1 MKPFDSRLLRYSR
14 STRVFLAAL
23 VVVSFLNCGLIIVQA
38 FALTDIVVRV
48 FTGGADVAA
57 VSGSLAVLAG
67 AIAGRALTTYLA
79 DVLAFHS
86 AAKAKSELRLGVVA
100 QAVRLG
106 PIWLARRNSGHLTQL
121 LTRGVDGMDAYF
133 ARYLPQLV
141 LAVIVP
147 LTITVVILAAD
158 PTAAIIVAITVP
170 LIPIFMILVGM
181 YTRRRVSRQWYV
193 LGVLSGH
200 FMDVLAGLPTL
211 KAFGRARVQSQNI
224 RTTGEMYR
232 RSTMG
237 VLRVS
242 FLSSLVLEVLAMLSV
257 AMVAV
262 SIGVRLV
269 DGTMTLAAGL
279 LVLVLVPDVYLPLR
293 QIGVHYH
300 AAAEGL
306 GAAAEMVAIL
316 EEEPPL
322 TGSRATV
329 PNLSE
334 SRIILRDVTVDYSDR
349 GSPALANVDIQIEP
363 GLVTAVIGPSGSG
376 KSTMLAVLEGFVAP
390 SGGAVSIEVA
400 ANAAAEVKL
409 AELDPAAWRAH
420 VGWVGQEPHLI
431 PATLADNV
439 RLAATEATDR
449 RVVDALNAV
458 GLTELVN
465 DLPDGINTPV
475 GEGGRPLSSGQARR
489 VGFARVV
496 CADPQLV
503 LLDEPTAALDG
514 EIEDAMID
522 EIERLAVGRTVVV
535 VAHRPSLIA
544 RADRVI
550 TLDQGRVVS
559 SSLVLPTDLATD
571 DPSRAAVPAVGV
583 SP

>member
-1 MKPFDSRLLRYSR
+1 M
-14 STRVFLAAL
+14 
-23 VVVSFLNCGLIIVQA
+23 
-38 FALTDIVVRV
+38 

-57 VSGSLAVLAG
+57 VSHSLIVLAA

-86 AAKAKSELRLGVVA
+86 AARAKSELRIGVVD
-100 QAVRLG
+100 QVMRLG
-106 PIWLARRNSGHLTQL
+106 PSWLARRNSGQLTQL

-141 LAVIVP
+141 LAVVVP
-147 LTITVVILAAD
+147 LAVAVVIATAD
-158 PTAAIIVAITVP
+158 PTAALIVAVTVP

-181 YTRRRVSRQWYV
+181 YTRRRVSRQWFV

-200 FMDVLAGLPTL
+200 FVDVLAGMPTL
-211 KAFGRARVQSQNI
+211 KAFGRARAQAEQVRS
-224 RTTGEMYR
+224 TGELYR

-269 DGTMTLAAGL
+269 DGTLTLTAGL
-279 LVLVLVPDVYLPLR
+279 LVLILVPEVYLPLR

-316 EEEPPL
+316 EEEPAL
-322 TGSRATV
+322 AGGRATV

-334 SRIILRDVTVDYSDR
+334 SRIIVRDLTVDYGDR
-349 GSPALANVDIQIEP
+349 GTPALTGVDLDIEP
-363 GLVTAVIGPSGSG
+363 GVITAVVGPSGSG
-376 KSTMLAVLEGFVAP
+376 KSTLLAVLEGFVAP
-390 SGGAVSIEVA
+390 TSGEVVIEVA
-400 ANAAAEVKL
+400 ANAAAEVGL
-409 AELDPAAWRAH
+409 ADLDPVAWRAH
-420 VGWVGQEPHLI
+420 VGWVGQQPYLV
-431 PATLADNV
+431 AGTLAENV
-439 RLAATEATDR
+439 RLAAVDATDR
-449 RVVDALNAV
+449 RVVDALAAV
-458 GLTELVN
+458 GLAQLIAE
-465 DLPDGINTPV
+465 LPDGIETRV
-475 GEGGRPLSSGQARR
+475 GEGGRQLSSGQARR
-489 VGFARVV
+489 VGLARVV

-503 LLDEPTAALDG
+503 LLDEPTASLDG

-522 EIERLAVGRTVVV
+522 EIERLAVGRTVVI
-535 VAHRPSLIA
+535 VAHRPSLIRRADHVIELDHGHVVA
-544 RADRVI
+544 RA
-550 TLDQGRVVS
+550 TSPG
-559 SSLVLPTDLATD
+559 PALAGAGHA
-571 DPSRAAVPAVGV
+571 R
-583 SP
+583 

>member
-1 MKPFDSRLLRYSR
+1 MLSC
-14 STRVFLAAL
+14 A
-23 VVVSFLNCGLIIVQA
+23 LIIVQA

-57 VSGSLAVLAG
+57 VSSSLIVLTA

-86 AAKAKSELRLGVVA
+86 AARAKSELRLGVVD
-100 QAVRLG
+100 QVMRLG
-106 PIWLARRNSGHLTQL
+106 PSWLARRNSGQLTQL

-141 LAVIVP
+141 LAVVIP
-147 LTITVVILAAD
+147 LAVAVVILTAD
-158 PTAAIIVAITVP
+158 PTAAVIVAVTVP
-170 LIPIFMILVGM
+170 LIPIFMILVGK

-200 FMDVLAGLPTL
+200 FVDVLAGMPTL
-211 KAFGRARVQSQNI
+211 KAFGRARAQAEQVRS
-224 RTTGEMYR
+224 TGESYR

-269 DGTMTLAAGL
+269 DGTLTLAAGL
-279 LVLVLVPDVYLPLR
+279 LVLILVPEVYLPLR

-322 TGSRATV
+322 AGSRATV
-329 PNLSE
+329 PNLAR
-334 SRIILRDVTVDYSDR
+334 SRIIVRDLTVDYGDR
-349 GSPALANVDIQIEP
+349 GAAALAGVDLEIEP
-363 GLVTAVIGPSGSG
+363 GAITAVVGPSGSG
-376 KSTMLAVLEGFVAP
+376 KSTLLAVLEGFVAP
-390 SGGAVSIEVA
+390 TGGEVVVEVA
-400 ANAAAEVKL
+400 AHAAAEVGL
-409 AELDPAAWRAH
+409 ADLDPVAWRAH
-420 VGWVGQEPHLI
+420 VGWVGQQPHLV
-431 PATLADNV
+431 AGTLADNV
-439 RLAATEATDR
+439 RLAAVDATDR
-449 RVVDALNAV
+449 RVLDALAAV
-458 GLTELVN
+458 GLAELTAE
-465 DLPDGINTPV
+465 LPDGIETRV
-475 GEGGRPLSSGQARR
+475 GEGGRALSSGQARR
-489 VGFARVV
+489 VGLARVV

-503 LLDEPTAALDG
+503 LLDEPTASLDG

-522 EIERLAVGRTVVV
+522 EIERLAVGRTVVI
-535 VAHRPSLIA
+535 VAHRPSLIR
-544 RADRVI
+544 RADHI
-550 TLDQGRVVS
+550 IELDQGRVVG
-559 SSLVLPTDLATD
+559 
-571 DPSRAAVPAVGV
+571 RAASPEPALTGVGNTQ
-583 SP
+583 